1 MNEIHTNNATL
12 PPLETEVVVDPATPG
27 SRIAAYLIN
36 VVFTLI
42 AYIPLMVMISSSFN
56 DLPAHRAD
64 LSNIGEAF
72 SWTWLIG
79 FLILLVYALLQ
90 IRIMSRDGQSFGK
103 KIMKIRLLTTDGTN
117 PGFRGAVL
125 MREIVFNIALTAAAS
140 LIGRML
146 GTGSTAGDIAN
157 LVSLLVWL
165 ICFIMLFNRSKNRR
179 TLQDYFAKTVVV
191 KLPGK

>member
-36 VVFTLI
+36 AVFTLI
-42 AYIPLMVMISSSFN
+42 AYIPLMVMIFSSFN
-56 DLPAHRAD
+56 DLPAHKAN
-64 LSNIGEAF
+64 LSHIGEAF
-72 SWTWLIG
+72 NWTWLIG

-146 GTGSTAGDIAN
+146 GTGSTTGDIAN